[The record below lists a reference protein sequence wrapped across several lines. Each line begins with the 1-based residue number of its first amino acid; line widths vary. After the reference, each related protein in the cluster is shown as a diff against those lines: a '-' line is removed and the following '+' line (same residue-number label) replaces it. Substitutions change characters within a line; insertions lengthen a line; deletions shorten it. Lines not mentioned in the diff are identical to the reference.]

1 MVDDPR
7 RLLPNMDVLLGHPE
21 LVQRAAMFG
30 RSSVLG
36 AARRALE
43 VSRGA
48 VAGGEAVP
56 GVDELAAR
64 GAGGLGGRWA
74 AGTRGLG
81 NATGG
86 VLHTTL
92 GRAPLS
98 AAARAAVAEAAG
110 YAAVEYDL
118 AAG

>member
-21 LVQRAAMFG
+21 LVERAAMFG

-36 AARRALE
+36 AARRALD

-48 VAGGEAVP
+48 VAGGEAAP
-56 GVDELAAR
+56 GVAELAAR
-64 GAGGLGGRWA
+64 AAGGPEGRWA
-74 AGTRGLG
+74 AGGRAVGKP
-81 NATGG
+81 TGV
-86 VLHTTL
+86 VLHTNL
-92 GRAPLS
+92 GRAQLS

-110 YAAVEYDL
+110 Y
-118 AAG
+118 